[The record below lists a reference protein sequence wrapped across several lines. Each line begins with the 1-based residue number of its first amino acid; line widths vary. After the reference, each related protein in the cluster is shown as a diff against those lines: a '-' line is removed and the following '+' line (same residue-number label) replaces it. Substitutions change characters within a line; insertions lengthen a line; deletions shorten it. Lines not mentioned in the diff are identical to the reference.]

1 MTLTLEIP
9 SEIERAAAASQTD
22 VSTFLVTAGLEKAA
36 TVIQPSSAER
46 KRAAA
51 MAGLG
56 ALAGTPR
63 TVDDFLADRHAEGE
77 AEYDKWAARQK
88 DAA

>member
-36 TVIQPSSAER
+36 TLSPQQNR
-46 KRAAA
+46 RAAVEA
-51 MAGLG
+51 AHGCARTEAWLDDLMMADFN
-56 ALAGTPR
+56 AGKR
-63 TVDDFLADRHAEGE
+63 EDIEREN
-77 AEYDKWAARQK
+77 AR
-88 DAA
+88 DLI